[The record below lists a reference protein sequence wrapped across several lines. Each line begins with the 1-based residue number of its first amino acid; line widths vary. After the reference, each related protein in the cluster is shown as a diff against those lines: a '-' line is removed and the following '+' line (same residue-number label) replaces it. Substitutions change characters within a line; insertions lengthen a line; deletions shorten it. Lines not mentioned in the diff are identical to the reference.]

1 MTESLKAD
9 SLIGASTVLGP
20 KPPPGVKLMTEEDQN
35 ILIEEWQENIVI
47 TEVETDPG
55 PVEMKLGEISRDGKV
70 GLGFN
75 QKMIVPDFIKNIE
88 QNGGR
93 RLGNGPA
100 SLEEVNMASI
110 IDVSFALKSD
120 VEENNVAFYILLL
133 VWTEL
138 EIQF

>member
-1 MTESLKAD
+1 
-9 SLIGASTVLGP
+9 
-20 KPPPGVKLMTEEDQN
+20 
-35 ILIEEWQENIVI
+35 VI

>member
-1 MTESLKAD
+1 MSESLKAD

-35 ILIEEWQENIVI
+35 ILIEEWQENIELI
-47 TEVETDPG
+47 EVETDPG

-70 GLGFN
+70 ELGFN
-75 QKMIVPDFIKNIE
+75 QNMIVPDFIKNIE

-120 VEENNVAFYILLL
+120 VEEKNVAFYILLL